1 MSMMHQ
7 IGYCAHCKQNVLLKR
22 EDIDICLAII
32 LLLFTAGIGL
42 VIYLIIYYSK
52 PLNRCVH
59 CNSIAGP
66 PLSELDSSKRLENQE
81 ILNSEPS
88 SPNSHIK
95 ESIRYCAY
103 CGEPIKSVNTQYCA
117 HCGTKISE

>member
-1 MSMMHQ
+1 MMNQ

-59 CNSIAGP
+59 CNGITGP
-66 PLSELDSSKRLENQE
+66 SLRELNSSKLSQNQE
-81 ILNSEPS
+81 ILNS
-88 SPNSHIK
+88 NSDSLNNHNK
-95 ESIRYCAY
+95 ESIRFCLY
-103 CGEPIKSVNTQYCA
+103 CGEPIKSANTQYCA

>member
-1 MSMMHQ
+1 MNQ
-7 IGYCAHCKQNVLLKR
+7 IGYCNHCKQNVLLKR

-42 VIYLIIYYSK
+42 VIYLIIYYNK

-59 CNSIAGP
+59 CNSIVSP
-66 PLSELDSSKRLENQE
+66 PLNELDSSKRSQYPEVF
-81 ILNSEPS
+81 NSNSSSLDSHNKEP
-88 SPNSHIK
+88 
-95 ESIRYCAY
+95 IRYCAY
-103 CGEPIKSVNTQYCA
+103 CGEPIKSANIQYCA